1 MALYKKYFVNTLGVP
16 GNNLYF
22 DPFRSREAGAIAP
35 ASKRPM
41 LSCVRHSLSLQH
53 SSTMEGTYV

>member
-22 DPFRSREAGAIAP
+22 DPFLIFSPYIMAFGSDKEIFKSILLPCKAF
-35 ASKRPM
+35 
-41 LSCVRHSLSLQH
+41 L
-53 SSTMEGTYV
+53 